1 MAGKSCRLHPACARA
16 HGRPSSPLQC
26 GLDPDPFSF
35 AMSSLPVPSAD
46 ALTQSQLLLD
56 HIRGEIVDAGG
67 WIPFS
72 RYMELALYAPGLGYY
87 SGGARKFGPGGD
99 FITAPELTP
108 LFGQALAAQVE
119 QVMQASAAQIIEVGA
134 GTGLL
139 AADLLQELERRQ
151 ALPDSYAILEV
162 SGELRARQF
171 DLLADKVPHL
181 ASRVVW
187 LDRLPETFAGV
198 VVANEVLDVM
208 PVHLLVSRAE
218 GLFERGVVCETAI
231 DGSPLLRWADVAAA
245 GAVRE
250 AALQLALPVPQQGE
264 YVTELNLAGKA
275 WIASWAE
282 RLQQGAMLLID
293 YGYPRAEYYLPS
305 RSGGTLLCYYRHNAH
320 GDPFLWPGLNDI
332 TAFVDFTAMAEAAFD
347 AGMDVLGYANQAQF
361 LFNCGVLDCL
371 DRRGSRE
378 SADYLRAARA
388 VQRLT
393 APHEMGELFKVL
405 AVGRGLEL
413 PLLGFAR
420 GDRLHA
426 L

>member
-1 MAGKSCRLHPACARA
+1 
-16 HGRPSSPLQC
+16 
-26 GLDPDPFSF
+26 
-35 AMSSLPVPSAD
+35 MSALPQPSAD
-46 ALTQSQLLLD
+46 ALMQSARLLER
-56 HIRGEIVDAGG
+56 IEAEIETAGG

-119 QVMQASAAQIIEVGA
+119 QVMCASEAEVIEVGA

-139 AADLLQELERRQ
+139 AADLLLELEHRGR
-151 ALPDSYAILEV
+151 APERYGILEL

-171 DLLADKVPHL
+171 DTLAAKAPHL
-181 ASRVVW
+181 AGRVHW
-187 LDRLPETFAGV
+187 LDALPDTFCGV

-208 PVHLLVSRAE
+208 PVHLIVSRAD
-218 GLFERGVVCETAI
+218 GLFERGVAMAQDDAGVRRLC
-231 DGSPLLRWADVAAA
+231 WADTPAQGAVAEAA
-245 GAVRE
+245 GA
-250 AALQLALPVPQQGE
+250 LALPAPQQGE
-264 YVTELNLAGKA
+264 YVTELNLAGGA
-275 WIASWAE
+275 WVSAWAQ
-282 RLQQGAMLLID
+282 RLVRGAMILID

-305 RSGGTLLCYYRHNAH
+305 RASGTLLCYYRHHAH

-332 TAFVDFTAMAEAAFD
+332 TAFVDFTAVAEAGFA
-347 AGMDVLGYANQAQF
+347 AGLDVQGYTTQAQF

-371 DRRGSRE
+371 ARRGPQE
-378 SADYLRAARA
+378 SADYIRAARA

-393 APHEMGELFKVL
+393 TPQEMGELFKVL
-405 AVGRGLEL
+405 ALSRGIDT

-420 GDRLHA
+420 GDRLHT